1 MRSCYLQI
9 SSAGTF
15 GCLEHACSLCVRM
28 QQDGIFE
35 LAVRCRCCSVVL
47 KLVKMWMFI
56 KKSDEELILKLMK
69 KYILISLH
77 PLLACGNIRNP
88 SLNVI
93 FDSFFTS
100 SISSALDGWAA
111 LLRKPLQFTPG
122 EDWIWGSDLMIWR
135 DGGMIRRL
143 WFHDMGKWSDDLE
156 RWWHDKMMVVSWYGE
171 VIWWFGEMVAW

>member
-1 MRSCYLQI
+1 MRSFYLQI

-15 GCLEHACSLCVRM
+15 GCLEQACSLCVRM

-47 KLVKMWMFI
+47 KLVNMWMFI

-122 EDWIWGSDLMIWR
+122 KDWYDQAWLQSKMITANNNNNDNETNDHIKIKFSQFIKCYHINR
-135 DGGMIRRL
+135 KVHTNSASI
-143 WFHDMGKWSDDLE
+143 
-156 RWWHDKMMVVSWYGE
+156 
-171 VIWWFGEMVAW
+171 